1 MLTYICVLLID
12 MCEEFHIARVKQ
24 YGNTLNCLDICEF
37 VAGIFG
43 DSNDPSVSVTVGNF
57 LIM

>member
-1 MLTYICVLLID
+1 